1 MNHQKRVGLVGASGY
16 VAYELMGVLCRHPHF
31 TLTQLVSHSQ
41 AGKNL
46 TDLMPAFKG
55 ILDLPLNALDP
66 DQLADTC
73 DFVITALPHG
83 ISSTVVPELL
93 ARGLRVLDHS
103 GDFRYRDVSVY
114 EAVYQ
119 LKHPRPDLLDQAVYG
134 FPEGYRDQLADADL
148 VANPGCYPTCS
159 LIALMPLLKSGLIDP
174 ATIIIDAS
182 SGVSGAGR
190 QHATAFSFCEA
201 AESFRAY
208 GAVGHRHTSEIEQE
222 AGLMTADQSPLK
234 LTFTPHLAPMKRGL
248 FATVYAT
255 LKPGVDPQ
263 DLLASYQTTYANE
276 PFVRVLP
283 QGQLPDTKHVVHS
296 NFADCTV
303 LADPRTGTVKML
315 CAIDNLGKGA
325 AWQAIQALNIM
336 AGFDETAGLIQP
348 GRPI

>member
-1 MNHQKRVGLVGASGY
+1 MRLKKRLGLVGASGY
-16 VAYELMGVLCRHPHF
+16 VAYELMGVLCHHPHF
-31 TLTQLVSHSQ
+31 RLTQLVSHSQ
-41 AGKNL
+41 AGKNI

-55 ILDLPLNALDP
+55 VFDMPLRALDP
-66 DQLADTC
+66 DQLAENC

-83 ISSTVVPELL
+83 ISSKIVPDLL

-114 EAVYQ
+114 ESVYQ
-119 LKHPRPDLLDQAVYG
+119 LKHPRPDLLQEAVYG
-134 FPEGYRDQLADADL
+134 LPEIYRDQLVQARL

-159 LIALMPLLKSGLIDP
+159 LIALLPLLKAGLIDP
-174 ATIIIDAS
+174 QTIIIDAS
-182 SGVSGAGR
+182 SGISGAGR
-190 QHATAFSFCEA
+190 QHANAFSFSEA

-222 AGLMTADQSPLK
+222 AGLLTPGQAPLK

-248 FATVYAT
+248 FVSAYASLT
-255 LKPGVDPQ
+255 AGADPE
-263 DLLASYQTTYANE
+263 DLFASYQTSYANE
-276 PFVRVLP
+276 PFVRVLAP
-283 QGQLPDTKHVVHS
+283 GQLPDTKNVVHS

-303 LADPRTGTVKML
+303 LWDPRTRLVKML

-336 AGFDETAGLIQP
+336 AGFDQTTGLMRP